1 MTNNLITLFCLIE
14 GESVSNAFEVEVPST
29 KTVSTLKK
37 LVKSEKTP
45 RFDDV
50 AADEL
55 TLWRVSILDG
65 SATTIAALVDKTEL
79 NKPRAQLSKL
89 FPESPDEDTYIIVQR
104 PPKAPKRGREPE
116 PETPQKLPKI
126 LGATSISETRIFQT
140 TDDAEDNQQVFELPR
155 DLPNFFSW
163 RTVAGTIF
171 ADKSPYIEALEK
183 RATNYR
189 YVFLRPRRFGKSAF
203 LNMLCTYY
211 DVHNAGI
218 FDDLFGPLYIGKNPT
233 TSKNKHLVLKL
244 DLSKISVSGSL
255 EAMRT
260 SFNERINGVLRRFL
274 QKYNSELGQ
283 PEEIKIIDIKSA
295 SQSLDNILSLVGT
308 QGQSLFVGVDEYD
321 APANNSAFAGGNTGL
336 GGGIIDNVQ
345 HIESFFKEN
354 LFSILKEGC
363 STTSMND
370 YGVIISKYFLTGVT
384 PAFRAGIS
392 PLTATAI
399 VSNNRSLHGIC
410 GFSESEVKAIV
421 KHYLRMNDQEAEPL
435 LHSIRRL
442 YNGYCF
448 AMTGYDESSSPLPL
462 VYNPHL
468 VLHYLSNFQSEE
480 FVAKP
485 EESTA
490 VHATTI
496 LKSIADVGEFS
507 VNDLVELIVSKSVQS
522 KIKTEFGYSELL
534 SVGKDRETTWS
545 LLFYLG
551 ILTLGADGSL
561 RVPNDIIKSKFLD
574 RIAAFLRTQDKISAL
589 MVPAIRNLKAGRA
602 EEFCKLLETFFS
614 SRAVRSLQTAN
625 EAVLQGI
632 VELLSDEPSSHIP
645 ELRLVV
651 DGSKETGKGRFGFV
665 DIFIPR
671 QATAIGSD
679 QTCVVMELKNATLEG
694 LWKGATS
701 RKFDYKDLESLR
713 EALCSENE
721 SSLLSRKYVYW
732 SQGDSEWTTVTLESI
747 MEAGVKQL
755 QQYMQIIALG
765 KVRSYGTSGVL
776 DSRVNI
782 DNGLD
787 DMQGYVLMA
796 IGGVR
801 VLVRRVDSI
810 EAE

>member
-1 MTNNLITLFCLIE
+1 MTHNLLSLFCLVD
-14 GESVSNAFEVEVPST
+14 GDTTPFSVEVDRT
-29 KTVSTLKK
+29 KTVDHLKDHIK
-37 LVKSEKTP
+37 AKKAPE
-45 RFDDV
+45 FNDI
-50 AADEL
+50 AADKL
-55 TLWRVSILDG
+55 TLWRVTIPVVPPNRRKPIVLTEVKSAAELDP
-65 SATTIAALVDKTEL
+65 TDDLCDVFEEKPPKKTIHV
-79 NKPRAQLSKL
+79 
-89 FPESPDEDTYIIVQR
+89 IVQR
-104 PPKAPKRGREPE
+104 PPLAPKRGREPE
-116 PETPQKLPKI
+116 PETSQKLPKI
-126 LGATSISETRIFQT
+126 L
-140 TDDAEDNQQVFELPR
+140 
-155 DLPNFFSW
+155 
-163 RTVAGTIF
+163 AGTIF

-183 RATNYR
+183 GATNYR

-203 LNMLCTYY
+203 LNMLCAYY

-233 TSKNKHLVLKL
+233 ASKNKHLILKF
-244 DLSKISVSGSL
+244 DLSSISVSSSMDKL
-255 EAMRT
+255 EI
-260 SFNERINGVLRRFL
+260 SFKDYINGVLMQFL
-274 QKYNSELGQ
+274 QKYRSELGF
-283 PEEIKIIDIKSA
+283 PEKGSIINNSNA
-295 SQSLDNILSLVGT
+295 SQSLRQIL
-308 QGQSLFVGVDEYD
+308 GQSLFVGVDEYD

-336 GGGIIDNVQ
+336 GKGILDNVQ

-363 STTSMND
+363 SAASMND

-392 PLTATAI
+392 PLAATAI

-410 GFSESEVKAIV
+410 GFTESEVKAIV

-435 LHSIRRL
+435 VHSVRRL
-442 YNGYCF
+442 YNGYYF
-448 AMTGYDESSSPLPL
+448 AMSGYDESNSSPPL

-468 VLHYLSNFQSEE
+468 VFHYLSNFQSEG

-490 VHATTI
+490 VHSTTI

-507 VNDLVELIVSKSVQS
+507 VNDLVGLIVSKSVQS

-534 SVGKDRETTWS
+534 SVGKDREITWS

-551 ILTLGADGSL
+551 VLTLSSDGSL
-561 RVPNDIIKSKFLD
+561 RVPNDIIKSEVLD

-602 EEFCKLLETFFS
+602 VEFCELLETFFS

-632 VELLSDEPSSHIP
+632 VELLLDEPSNRIP

-651 DGSKETGKGRFGFV
+651 DGSKEPGKGRFGFV
-665 DIFIPR
+665 GIFIPR
-671 QATAIGSD
+671 QATAIGSE

-701 RKFDYKDLESLR
+701 RKSDYKDLESLR
-713 EALCSENE
+713 ETLCSEDE
-721 SSLLSRKYVYW
+721 SSLLSRKYAHW
-732 SQGDSEWTTVTLESI
+732 SQGDGGWTTVTLEFI
-747 MEAGVKQL
+747 MEASVKQL
-755 QQYMQIIALG
+755 QRYMQTIALG
-765 KVRSYGTSGVL
+765 KVRSYDTSGVL

-782 DNGLD
+782 DHGLD
-787 DMQGYVLMA
+787 DLQGYVLMA
-796 IGGVR
+796 IGGAR
-801 VLVRRVDSI
+801 VLVRPVERI
-810 EAE
+810 ETECEYVRALQL

>member
-1 MTNNLITLFCLIE
+1 
-14 GESVSNAFEVEVPST
+14 
-29 KTVSTLKK
+29 
-37 LVKSEKTP
+37 
-45 RFDDV
+45 
-50 AADEL
+50 
-55 TLWRVSILDG
+55 
-65 SATTIAALVDKTEL
+65 
-79 NKPRAQLSKL
+79 
-89 FPESPDEDTYIIVQR
+89 
-104 PPKAPKRGREPE
+104 
-116 PETPQKLPKI
+116 
-126 LGATSISETRIFQT
+126 
-140 TDDAEDNQQVFELPR
+140 
-155 DLPNFFSW
+155 
-163 RTVAGTIF
+163 GTIF

-183 RATNYR
+183 GATNYR

-203 LNMLCTYY
+203 LNMLCAYY

-233 TSKNKHLVLKL
+233 ASKNKHLILKF
-244 DLSKISVSGSL
+244 DLSSISVSSSMDKL
-255 EAMRT
+255 EI
-260 SFNERINGVLRRFL
+260 SFKDYINGVLMQFL
-274 QKYNSELGQ
+274 QKYRSELGF
-283 PEEIKIIDIKSA
+283 PEKGSII
-295 SQSLDNILSLVGT
+295 NNR
-308 QGQSLFVGVDEYD
+308 VDEYD

-336 GGGIIDNVQ
+336 GKGILDNVQ

-363 STTSMND
+363 SAASMND

-410 GFSESEVKAIV
+410 GFTESEVKAIV

-448 AMTGYDESSSPLPL
+448 AMSGYDESSSPLPL

-468 VLHYLSNFQSEE
+468 VFHYLSNFQSEG

-490 VHATTI
+490 VHSTTI

-507 VNDLVELIVSKSVQS
+507 VNDLIGLIVSKSVQS

-534 SVGKDRETTWS
+534 SVGKDREITWS

-551 ILTLGADGSL
+551 VLTLSPDGSL
-561 RVPNDIIKSKFLD
+561 RVPNDIIKSEVLD

-602 EEFCKLLETFFS
+602 AEFCELLETFFS

-632 VELLSDEPSSHIP
+632 VELLLDEPSNRIP

-651 DGSKETGKGRFGFV
+651 DGSKEPGKGRFGFV
-665 DIFIPR
+665 GIFIPR
-671 QATAIGSD
+671 QATAIGSE

-701 RKFDYKDLESLR
+701 RKSDYKDLESLR
-713 EALCSENE
+713 ETLCSEDE
-721 SSLLSRKYVYW
+721 SSLLSRKYAHW
-732 SQGDSEWTTVTLESI
+732 SQGDGGWTTVTLEFI

-755 QQYMQIIALG
+755 QRYMQTIALG
-765 KVRSYGTSGVL
+765 KVRSYDTSGVL

-782 DNGLD
+782 GHGLD
-787 DMQGYVLMA
+787 DLQGYVLMA
-796 IGGVR
+796 IGGAC
-801 VLVRRVDSI
+801 VLVRPVERI
-810 EAE
+810 ETE